1 MSDNSGIKKP
11 KSSKLSLH
19 DRFLRAVFTNPQ
31 VVKEF
36 FEATLPENIKSIIDL
51 NSIEPQ
57 KGSFV
62 TDELKLQVTDILFS
76 AKFNN
81 QEGFLYT
88 LIEHSSR
95 PDKFLPYRMLK
106 YMTSIIDNHLK
117 KTGETKLPLVYPII
131 LHQGQRPYACSTDL
145 FELFGE
151 NKEIA
156 RKLITHPVQLFDLA
170 TASDEE
176 LKSFFWFGASA
187 LIAKHIKDP
196 NILPTLKIVVELL
209 HNIEIREEK
218 EYIKQYITVH
228 LKYIAEAA
236 DIQDEEE
243 FREIIRKGLTSID
256 EENIMTLAE
265 KWKQEGIQ
273 QGLQQGKQAGIQEG
287 RHAERLEVARSMLL
301 EGMATETVVK
311 VTGLSKE
318 QVSELIH

>member
-1 MSDNSGIKKP
+1 MSEPSGIKKP

-19 DRFLRAVFTNPQ
+19 DRFLRSVFTNPQ
-31 VVKEF
+31 VVREF

-81 QEGFLYT
+81 QDGFLYT

-117 KTGETKLPLVYPII
+117 KTSETKLPLVYPII
-131 LHQGQRPYACSTDL
+131 LHQGQKPYACSTDL
-145 FELFGE
+145 FDLFEE

-156 RKLITHPVQLFDLA
+156 RQIMTNPVQLFDLA
-170 TASDEE
+170 TASDED

-209 HNIEIREEK
+209 HNIEVREEK

-273 QGLQQGKQAGIQEG
+273 QGLQQG
-287 RHAERLEVARSMLL
+287 LEKGLEKVLEKELEIARSMLL
-301 EGMATETVVK
+301 EGIATETVVK

>member
-1 MSDNSGIKKP
+1 MSKNR
-11 KSSKLSLH
+11 LSPH
-19 DRFLRAVFTNPQ
+19 DRFIRSVFTNPK
-31 VVKEF
+31 VVREF
-36 FEATLPENIKSIIDL
+36 FEANLPDHIKSIIDL
-51 NSIEPQ
+51 NSLEPQ
-57 KGSFV
+57 KGSFI
-62 TDELKLQVTDILFS
+62 TDELKLQITDILFA

-81 QEGFLYT
+81 QKGYVYT

-131 LHQGQRPYACSTDL
+131 LHQGQKPYSYSTALFDL
-145 FELFGE
+145 FED

-156 RKLITHPVQLFDLA
+156 REIIARPIQLFDLA

-176 LKSFFWFGASA
+176 LKRFFWFGASA

-209 HNIEIREEK
+209 HDIEVREEK
-218 EYIKQYITVH
+218 EYIKQYIKVH

-243 FREIIRKGLTSID
+243 FREIIRRGLTNID
-256 EENIMTLAE
+256 EESIMTLAE
-265 KWKQEGIQ
+265 KWKQEGLQQGIQ
-273 QGLQQGKQAGIQEG
+273 QGVKQGLQQGK
-287 RHAERLEVARSMLL
+287 LEIARSMLL
-301 EGMATETVVK
+301 KGIDAKTIME
-311 VTGLSKE
+311 VTHLSFDQIRE
-318 QVSELIH
+318 ILN